1 MIDQLPEWL
10 QIFLFS
16 MIPGVE
22 SRFVI
27 PIVAIYE
34 FGWEWWQAFP
44 IAIAGNMFLVPFGLL
59 SLQKIERYLQRFK
72 LCKKAMDKVFPKIRM
87 RANKKIQ
94 RYENFALIFFVAV
107 PLPFTGAGLG
117 TLIAYIF
124 DLRFSRSL
132 IMIFIG
138 VIISSSI
145 TIFVFLTV
153 RYLFLFY
160 R

>member
-1 MIDQLPEWL
+1 MIEQLPEWL
-10 QIFLFS
+10 KIFLFS

-27 PIVAIYE
+27 PIAAIYT

-59 SLQKIERYLQRFK
+59 FFNKVEIYLQRFK
-72 LCKKAMDKVFPKIRM
+72 LFKKAMDKVFPKIRM

-94 RYENFALIFFVAV
+94 RYESLALVFFVAV

-117 TLIAYIF
+117 TFIAYIF
-124 DLRFSRSL
+124 DLRFSHSI

-145 TIFVFLTV
+145 TTFVFLTG
-153 RYLFLFY
+153 RYLFLF
-160 R
+160 